1 MSKSYQRALQV
12 PQHEQKVIV
21 RDCIQGEVRSS
32 METCMLCPAATY
44 SMSPTSV
51 TCDGPCPDNAHCHGG
66 AIVVPEEKFWHSAA
80 NSTYMAEC
88 PNPEACTGNRLELVH
103 CQADAYAP
111 PSMTGQTEV
120 RTHAQSNEWLQVT
133 ESWI

>member
-66 AIVVPEEKFWHSAA
+66 AIVVPEEKFWQF
-80 NSTYMAEC
+80 C
-88 PNPEACTGNRLELVH
+88 
-103 CQADAYAP
+103 CQLNLYGRVP
-111 PSMTGQTEV
+111 QP
-120 RTHAQSNEWLQVT
+120 
-133 ESWI
+133 